1 MKREF
6 PWDELMH
13 FGIGTLHLAPHEFW
27 RSTLRELT
35 AARGLLRLPL
45 LRQNLIDLMLKFPD
59 DP

>member
-1 MKREF
+1 
-6 PWDELMH
+6 MH
-13 FGIGTLHLAPHEFW
+13 FGIGIQRLAPHEFW